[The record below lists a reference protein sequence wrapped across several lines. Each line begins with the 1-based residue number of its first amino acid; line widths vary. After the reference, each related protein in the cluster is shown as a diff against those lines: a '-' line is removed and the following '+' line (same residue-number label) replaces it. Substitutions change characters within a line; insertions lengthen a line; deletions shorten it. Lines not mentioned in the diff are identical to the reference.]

1 MVIGIRHWTDQ
12 VSRMLRWQ
20 VCELS
25 VKCDEHVCRS
35 ELLVEYI
42 SMFIILIH
50 DGICA
55 IDSDVH
61 KLVDDRSNSM
71 I

>member
-1 MVIGIRHWTDQ
+1 
-12 VSRMLRWQ
+12 MLRWQ

-25 VKCDEHVCRS
+25 VKCDEHVSKS
-35 ELLVEYI
+35 ELLVEHI